1 MDYLPLA
8 VTAVPDACLLR
19 LGGAGHAVGVDVLGD
34 ADVGDAGSFLADQVD
49 VGVQD
54 GGVDRL
60 TVLRPHWG
68 RSNMHTRQQSVN
80 E

>member
-19 LGGAGHAVGVDVLGD
+19 LGSAGHAVGVDVLGD
-34 ADVGDAGSFLADQVD
+34 ADVGDAGSFLPDQVD

-68 RSNMHTRQQSVN
+68 TSNIHTRQQSVN